1 MAFEEQFIQHLSK
14 EIETHTNAM
23 MTYRTRIAF
32 IVFVGPFV
40 LLSSVLVVAK
50 RMPNIAKLTHWTFI
64 AGGIL
69 CAVYI
74 VLGLVSAMI
83 EGAIWS
89 QCNRWRAQIAGLVAR
104 EDVDATGENVQFG
117 HRRLVLTY
125 VIAWILFFCSFI
137 IMVFLISSLFGGTDK
152 APVG

>member
-1 MAFEEQFIQHLSK
+1 MPYEKEFINHLSK

-40 LLSSVLVVAK
+40 LLSSVLVGAK

-64 AGGIL
+64 AGGVL

-83 EGAIWS
+83 EGAMWS
-89 QCNRWRAQIAGLVAR
+89 QCNRWRAQIASLVAR

-117 HRRLVLTY
+117 HGRLLRTY
-125 VIAWILFFCSFI
+125 VIAFILFFLSFVAMI
-137 IMVFLISSLFGGTDK
+137 VLISSLFG
-152 APVG
+152 